1 MKALLLLLT
10 LTTTATAQ
18 TTWHNLRFGASRE
31 EVRSTLAAQNFP
43 VETSAE
49 GALQSVS
56 DYQLLLPG
64 MRYALPLR
72 ADFHFTDAGGLMNII
87 LSLDVPSMRQNFASV
102 GNEEALMLFAASRLN
117 RALADKYGPPLDSQ
131 SDCAADAATL
141 AKRPVACTVNW
152 RDLGQSI
159 ELNWVTR
166 IPRLFIRYQ
175 MLSPD
180 L

>member
-10 LTTTATAQ
+10 LATTAAAQ
-18 TTWHNLRFGASRE
+18 TTWHNLHFGASRE
-31 EVRSTLAAQNFP
+31 EVRSALTAQSFP

-49 GALQSVS
+49 GSLQSVS

-64 MRYALPLR
+64 MRYALPFR
-72 ADFHFTDAGGLMNII
+72 ADFHFTDAGALMNIV
-87 LSLDVPSMRQNFASV
+87 LSLDIPSMRQNFATV

-131 SDCAADAATL
+131 IDCTADAATL
-141 AKRPVACTVNW
+141 AKRPVACTTNW
-152 RDLGQSI
+152 RDIGQSI

-166 IPRLFIRYQ
+166 VPHLFIRYQ

>member
-1 MKALLLLLT
+1 MKTLLLFLT

-18 TTWHNLRFGASRE
+18 TTWHNLHFGQSRD
-31 EVRSTLAAQNFP
+31 EVRTALAAQSLP

-49 GALQSVS
+49 GSLQSVS

-87 LSLDVPSMRQNFASV
+87 LSLDIPSMRQNFASI
-102 GNEEALMLFAASRLN
+102 GNEEALMLFAAARLN
-117 RALADKYGPPLDSQ
+117 RALADKYGPPIDAQ
-131 SDCAADAATL
+131 SDCTADATTL
-141 AKRPVACTVNW
+141 AKRPVVCTTNW
-152 RDLGQSI
+152 RDPGQSI
-159 ELNWVTR
+159 ELNWVSR
-166 IPRLFIRYQ
+166 VPHLAIRYQ

>member
-1 MKALLLLLT
+1 MKYLLLVLVLA
-10 LTTTATAQ
+10 TTASAQ
-18 TTWHNLRFGASRE
+18 TTWHNLRFGQSRD
-31 EVRSTLAAQNFP
+31 EVRSALAAQSFA

-49 GALQSVS
+49 GSLQSVS

-72 ADFHFTDAGGLMNII
+72 ADFHFTDAGGLMNVV
-87 LSLDVPSMRQNFASV
+87 LSLDIGGMRQNFSHL
-102 GNEEALMLFAASRLN
+102 GSEEALMLFASERLT
-117 RALADKYGPPLDSQ
+117 RALTDKYGVPLDSQ
-131 SDCAADAATL
+131 SDCTADAPTL
-141 AKRPVACTVNW
+141 ARRPVACTINW
-152 RDLGQSI
+152 RDPAQSI